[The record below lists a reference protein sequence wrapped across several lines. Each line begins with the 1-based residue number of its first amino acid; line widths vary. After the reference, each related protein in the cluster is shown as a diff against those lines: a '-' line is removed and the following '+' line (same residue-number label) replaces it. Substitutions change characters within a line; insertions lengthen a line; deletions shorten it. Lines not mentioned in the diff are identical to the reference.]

1 MKKTFR
7 KEADVKAAV
16 KEILAQDVKEG
27 SWYFMPSMN
36 GYGRAGV
43 PDFIVCHRGC
53 LIGIETKFGSNKP
66 TPAQKMELSKIYYA
80 RGLSLI
86 INESNVHKLREVLDF
101 VKSGLFLTAQHESV
115 LNLKEYGIEV

>member
-43 PDFIVCHRGC
+43 PDFIVCHKGY
-53 LIGIETKFGSNKP
+53 LIGVETKFGSNKP
-66 TPAQKMELSKIYYA
+66 TPAQRMELLKICCA
-80 RGLSLI
+80 RGLALI
-86 INESNVHKLREVLDF
+86 INENNLIELREVLDL
-101 VKSGLFLTAQHESV
+101 VHSGLFLSARHIAFN
-115 LNLKEYGIEV
+115 NLRKYGIEA